1 MVGVDR
7 LLWTARWA
15 ANCKW
20 AHQRGVTKKFYLRDD
35 DMERTVTMALVMVAL
50 SGCYHAT
57 IETGLP
63 PSNETVEEA
72 WAASW
77 IGGLVPPSTVETAAE
92 CPDGAARVETKLSF
106 LNGFVA
112 VLTGGIFT
120 PMHVTVTCA
129 DGGRMNRVD
138 AAEIQVDPG
147 ATVEKRQQ
155 ALNDAAQLSA
165 EIGAA
170 VFVSF

>member
-1 MVGVDR
+1 M
-7 LLWTARWA
+7 A
-15 ANCKW
+15 
-20 AHQRGVTKKFYLRDD
+20 
-35 DMERTVTMALVMVAL
+35 RTVTMALVMVAL
-50 SGCYHAT
+50 SGCYHAK

-63 PSNETVEEA
+63 PSNETVEVP

-92 CPDGAARVETKLSF
+92 CPDGVARVETKISF
-106 LNGFVA
+106 LNGLVS

-120 PMHVTVTCA
+120 PMHITVTCA
-129 DGGRMNRVD
+129 DGGSMDRVD
-138 AAEIQVDPG
+138 GVDIQVDPG
-147 ATVEKRQQ
+147 ATVEQRQQ
-155 ALNDAAQLSA
+155 ALNEAAQRSA

>member
-1 MVGVDR
+1 MG
-7 LLWTARWA
+7 
-15 ANCKW
+15 ANYIW
-20 AHQRGVTKKFYLRDD
+20 AHQRAVITNLDLRDD

-63 PSNETVEEA
+63 PSNEVVEEP

-77 IGGLVPPSTVETAAE
+77 IAGLVPPAAMETAAQ
-92 CPDGAARVETKLSF
+92 CPDGVARVETKHSF
-106 LNGFVA
+106 LNGLVA

-120 PMHVTVTCA
+120 PMHITVTCA
-129 DGGRMNRVD
+129 DAGRMDRSD
-138 AAEIQVDPG
+138 AAEIQLDPG
-147 ATVEKRQQ
+147 ATAEQRQQ
-155 ALNDAAQLSA
+155 ALNEAAQLSA

>member
-1 MVGVDR
+1 
-7 LLWTARWA
+7 
-15 ANCKW
+15 
-20 AHQRGVTKKFYLRDD
+20 
-35 DMERTVTMALVMVAL
+35 MERTVTMALVMIAL

-63 PSNETVEEA
+63 PSNERFEEA

-77 IGGLVPPSTVETAAE
+77 IFGLVPPSTVETAAR
-92 CPDGAARVETKLSF
+92 CPDGVARVETKLSF
-106 LNGFVA
+106 LNGLVSA
-112 VLTGGIFT
+112 LTFSIFT
-120 PMHVTVTCA
+120 PMHITVTCS
-129 DGGRMNRVD
+129 DGGRMDRVD

-147 ATVEKRQQ
+147 ATVEQRLQ
-155 ALNDAAQLSA
+155 ALNEAAQLSA